1 MHRGLSSVMMN
12 YARSI
17 SDEKK
22 VKTIVKGNKS
32 GEITGSSDDMQEKLI
47 YKCGLKRRQVWDTNS
62 MSWYTKVYYVDGS
75 LYNPVLFHDGK
86 IDKKSIKLS
95 DGSLGHVYNVK
106 NKWFDRMGMPIDKP
120 NNLVTRDKKDGE

>member
-22 VKTIVKGNKS
+22 AKTIVKGNKS
-32 GEITGSSDDMQEKLI
+32 GEITGSSDDMHEKLV
-47 YKCGLKRRQVWDTNS
+47 YKCGLKRREVWDTNS

-75 LYNPVLFHDGK
+75 SYNPVLFHDGK
-86 IDKKSIKLS
+86 LDK
-95 DGSLGHVYNVK
+95 NP
-106 NKWFDRMGMPIDKP
+106 FF
-120 NNLVTRDKKDGE
+120 KK

>member
-32 GEITGSSDDMQEKLI
+32 GKIEGSRDDMHEKLV
-47 YKCGLKRRQVWDTNS
+47 YKCGLKRRQVWDANS
-62 MSWYTKVYYVDGS
+62 KSWYTKDYNVDGS
-75 LYNPVLFHDGK
+75 SYNPVLFHKGK
-86 IDKKSIKLS
+86 PDK
-95 DGSLGHVYNVK
+95 NP
-106 NKWFDRMGMPIDKP
+106 FF
-120 NNLVTRDKKDGE
+120 KD